1 MEIIRNRYLFLDVF
15 THFSLI
21 NLIVLL
27 DCLDEIKWWMASNF
41 LQLNESKFKVLILG
55 PPKSVNQIALD
66 LGPLASNVNTQVRNL
81 GVIFFFLF

>member
-1 MEIIRNRYLFLDVF
+1 
-15 THFSLI
+15 
-21 NLIVLL
+21 
-27 DCLDEIKWWMASNF
+27 MASNF

-81 GVIFFFLF
+81 GVIFFDSELKFDKRVNAVVEGSFSVEWLCQIKRLPVF